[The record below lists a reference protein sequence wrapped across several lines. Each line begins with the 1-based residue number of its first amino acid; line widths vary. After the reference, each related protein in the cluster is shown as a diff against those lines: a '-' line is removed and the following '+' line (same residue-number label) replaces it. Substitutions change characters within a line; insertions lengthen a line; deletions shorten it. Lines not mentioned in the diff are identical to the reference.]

1 MPSDMIRRWERGRVK
16 MKWDWRRA
24 ASKTISRN
32 DRRNILAGAVA
43 GLGGAI
49 AIGAMEWFSLESH
62 YPPAVA
68 AALAMRHLAGRGA
81 SVRGP

>member
-1 MPSDMIRRWERGRVK
+1 MRRDLRQVAADAIRRNDHHNALAE
-16 MKWDWRRA
+16 A
-24 ASKTISRN
+24 A
-32 DRRNILAGAVA
+32 AGVGA
-43 GLGGAI
+43 AI